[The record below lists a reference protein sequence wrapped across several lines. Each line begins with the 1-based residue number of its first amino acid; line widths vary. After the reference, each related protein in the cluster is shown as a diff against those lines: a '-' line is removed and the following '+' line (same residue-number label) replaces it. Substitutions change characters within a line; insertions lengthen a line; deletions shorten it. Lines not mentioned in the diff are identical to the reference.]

1 MYSIDTVIVL
11 GAEVIL
17 AADVRGPER
26 HMAEASAGDLLTL
39 WKVGRVELPKIAQ
52 VYRDAIESIA
62 PTADAG
68 ALLVIPTGDTGED
81 AGTPIGTVFRAW
93 AEVRDELLRILTGCA
108 DRAAAAGEAVGRA
121 ISEHTGTDA
130 DGMNATTAAGQLLWQ
145 MIHDP
150 NEVDP
155 GDPDQNPPAPSDEDK
170 TSQRGPLAAA
180 FTSKYRSEI
189 TGRAEAIKSLVVER
203 KKHDEQAFQD
213 YVRQRFQ
220 NYADEVHASYDEWQH
235 AYEGWI
241 AGGKKRSDP
250 AGAPVVSP
258 VQQAPSATA
267 ELRAAYERHV
277 EESAEWISQ
286 AFQAWAVP
294 DPDALTPY
302 VNAIRAAEDRLG
314 DGQVVR
320 VATSAQIN
328 LASQWDGDYCTGLR
342 NFLASFLVIAGNQ
355 QTIARTLRELLEA
368 QQALFRQAQEN
379 MINLSESVQE
389 AVQAAGI
396 QGKSEAKKTYLT
408 ILSAVSWIAGAALA
422 IPSGGASIYAG
433 VVTLNAVAAASGAA
447 ASLLPGGDPK
457 SLDADTVD
465 GVLEKMSQ
473 VMTDA
478 RAHLAAKLND
488 ILAALTHNQAALAA
502 LRQDEPATAATP
514 VTSSRPAILDA
525 RRGDIGAHL
534 HAK

>member
-1 MYSIDTVIVL
+1 MDSGIYT
-11 GAEVIL
+11 
-17 AADVRGPER
+17 
-26 HMAEASAGDLLTL
+26 
-39 WKVGRVELPKIAQ
+39 
-52 VYRDAIESIA
+52 
-62 PTADAG
+62 
-68 ALLVIPTGDTGED
+68 
-81 AGTPIGTVFRAW
+81 
-93 AEVRDELLRILTGCA
+93 ILTVCA
-108 DRAAAAGEAVGRA
+108 DRAAGAGEAVGRA
-121 ISEHTGTDA
+121 IFEHTGTDA
-130 DGMNATTAAGQLLWQ
+130 DGTNATTAAGRQLWQ

-155 GDPDQNPPAPSDEDK
+155 GDPDQNPPAPPGGDEAN
-170 TSQRGPLAAA
+170 QRGPFTAAPA
-180 FTSKYRSEI
+180 SRYLPEM
-189 TGRAEAIKSLVVER
+189 TGRAEAIKSLVIER
-203 KKHDEQAFQD
+203 NEGDDQAFQD
-213 YVRQRFQ
+213 YVQHRFQ
-220 NYADEVHASYDEWQH
+220 VYADEVNASYDQWQH

-241 AGGKKRSDP
+241 QDSKKKGWDG
-250 AGAPVVSP
+250 AGAPAVSP
-258 VQQAPSATA
+258 VPPLPSATA

-277 EESAEWISQ
+277 EESSEWIVR
-286 AFQAWAVP
+286 AFRAWAVP

-320 VATSAQIN
+320 VARSAQSD
-328 LASQWDGDYCTGLR
+328 LASQWDGDYSTGLR

-379 MINLSESVQE
+379 MIKLSESVLE
-389 AVQAAGI
+389 AVQAAGT

-408 ILSAVSWIAGAALA
+408 ILSAVTWIAGASLA
-422 IPSGGASIYAG
+422 IPSRGASIYAG
-433 VVTLNAVAAASGAA
+433 VVTLNALAAASGAA

-478 RAHLAAKLND
+478 RAQVAAKLND

-502 LRQDEPATAATP
+502 LRQDEAAAVATP
-514 VTSSRPAILDA
+514 VTPSRPAILDA
-525 RRGDIGAHL
+525 KQGQIGAHL
-534 HAK
+534 HPK

>member
-1 MYSIDTVIVL
+1 MD
-11 GAEVIL
+11 
-17 AADVRGPER
+17 
-26 HMAEASAGDLLTL
+26 MAEASAGDLLTL

-52 VYRDAIESIA
+52 VYREAVESIG
-62 PTADAG
+62 PTADAR
-68 ALLVIPTGDTGED
+68 ALAGDIGGD
-81 AGTPIGTVFRAW
+81 ATTAVFRTW
-93 AEVRDELLRILTGCA
+93 ADVRDELLRILSVCA
-108 DRAAAAGEAVGRA
+108 DRATGAGEAVCLA
-121 ISEHTGTDA
+121 IAEHTGTDA
-130 DGMNATTAAGQLLWQ
+130 DGTDATTAAGQQLWQ

-155 GDPDQNPPAPSDEDK
+155 GDPDQNPPEPPGGDGAN
-170 TSQRGPLAAA
+170 RRAAA
-180 FTSKYRSEI
+180 PASRYLPEVTR
-189 TGRAEAIKSLVVER
+189 RAEAIRNLAVER
-203 KKHDEQAFQD
+203 KKDDDKAFQD
-213 YVRQRFQ
+213 FVRHRFQ
-220 NYADEVHASYDEWQH
+220 DYSDEVMASYDEWKH
-235 AYEGWI
+235 AYEGWRARSKKDGSD
-241 AGGKKRSDP
+241 AG
-250 AGAPVVSP
+250 AAPVVSP
-258 VQQAPSATA
+258 VQPAPSGTA

-277 EESAEWISQ
+277 EESSEWIIG

-302 VNAIRAAEDRLG
+302 LNAIRAAEDRLG

-320 VATSAQIN
+320 VANSAQIN

-379 MINLSESVQE
+379 MLEHADNVLAAIR
-389 AVQAAGI
+389 AAGK
-396 QGKSEAKKTYLT
+396 QEKSGARTYLT
-408 ILSAVSWIAGAALA
+408 ILSAVTWIAGAALA

-433 VVTLNAVAAASGAA
+433 VVTFNAVAAVSGAA

-478 RAHLAAKLND
+478 RAHLAEKQND
-488 ILAALTHNQAALAA
+488 VLAALTHNQATLAA
-502 LRQDEPATAATP
+502 LQQRETAAAATP
-514 VTSSRPAILDA
+514 VTPSRPAILDA
-525 RRGDIGAHL
+525 KQGQIGAHL
-534 HAK
+534 HPK

>member
-1 MYSIDTVIVL
+1 
-11 GAEVIL
+11 
-17 AADVRGPER
+17 
-26 HMAEASAGDLLTL
+26 MAEAGAGDLLTL

-52 VYRDAIESIA
+52 VYREAIESIA
-62 PTADAG
+62 PAADAAG
-68 ALLVIPTGDTGED
+68 LSVVPSGDMGED
-81 AGTPIGTVFRAW
+81 AGMPIAAVFRAW
-93 AEVRDELLRILTGCA
+93 AEVRDDLLRILTVCA
-108 DRAAAAGEAVGRA
+108 DRAAGAGEAVGRA

-130 DGMNATTAAGQLLWQ
+130 DGTNANTAAGQQLWQ

-150 NEVDP
+150 HEVDP
-155 GDPDQNPPAPSDEDK
+155 RDPDQNPPAPPGEDE
-170 TSQRGPLAAA
+170 TNQRGPLTAAPA
-180 FTSKYRSEI
+180 SRYLSEM
-189 TGRAEAIKSLVVER
+189 TGRAEAIKSLVIER
-203 KKHDEQAFQD
+203 KKVDDQAFQD
-213 YVRQRFQ
+213 YVRHRFQ
-220 NYADEVHASYDEWQH
+220 DYADEVNASYDEWQH

-241 AGGKKRSDP
+241 RDGKKGSDA
-250 AGAPVVSP
+250 AGAPLVSAVP
-258 VQQAPSATA
+258 QAPSATA
-267 ELRAAYERHV
+267 ELRMAYERHV
-277 EESAEWISQ
+277 EESSEWIIR

-320 VATSAQIN
+320 VASSAQIN

-379 MINLSESVQE
+379 MIKLSESVLE
-389 AVQAAGI
+389 AIQTAGK
-396 QGKSEAKKTYLT
+396 QGKPEAKKTYLT

-433 VVTLNAVAAASGAA
+433 VVTFNAVAAVSGAA

-488 ILAALTHNQAALAA
+488 ILAALTHNQEALAA
-502 LRQDEPATAATP
+502 LRQDEAAAVATP
-514 VTSSRPAILDA
+514 VTPSRPAILDA
-525 RRGDIGAHL
+525 KQAEIGAHL
-534 HAK
+534 HPK